1 MDDLNLILK
10 FKLAGDDHLHVKGAA
25 RIKVDGRGALML
37 YNTQSRAVETIDI
50 RALQSFSIQQ
60 VRPGHPQLAALAVA

>member
-1 MDDLNLILK
+1 MNNLNLILK

-37 YNTQSRAVETIDI
+37 YNAQSRAVETIDL
-50 RALQSFSIQQ
+50 RTLRSFSIQQ
-60 VRPGHPQLAALAVA
+60 VSPARAQFAALAVA